1 MGSLALCNSSM
12 RSLRGCHGNAA
23 KPCDVNCELMS
34 PLSASSKLLLVLLVV
49 LATSEFVVRG
59 PVRYLRAA
67 DFNDFIPLYVQSK
80 ALIAGMDPYSPEI
93 LVRLWPL
100 QGAHRPDFLAIDLA
114 DGSLIAKRG
123 IPTAYPLTCLLLL
136 TPLAVLPWP
145 FAHIAWLLINLALI
159 LGVIWS
165 LGRTM
170 FSSEIPK
177 IDDWRTYVFVAFAIA
192 LAPLHTGVAVGSL
205 VISAACFCGIALV
218 QEQSGR
224 QIVAGILLGIAVCLK
239 PQIGLPFVVFYLLRR
254 RWRLTGVVAG
264 VFSATAILAMAR
276 LAIGGSPWFQNYRI
290 DNKVLLVS
298 GILADFTERNPLRY
312 SLINLQVLFYAM
324 LRDRISANIFAL
336 VISAILFGIWLW
348 LLLRRG
354 IRNSDALLAVST
366 LAVLS
371 LLPIYHRFYDAY
383 LLIFPLCWSVREFS
397 GSQRRLARGAF
408 LLMLPFLVPGGTALE
423 HLSHSAG
430 FSESITRSWYWL
442 CIVMPH
448 EIWFLIALSWQLLR
462 SMAHPSSLLP
472 D

>member
-1 MGSLALCNSSM
+1 M
-12 RSLRGCHGNAA
+12 
-23 KPCDVNCELMS
+23 P
-34 PLSASSKLLLVLLVV
+34 PLSASSKFLLVLLVV
-49 LATSEFVVRG
+49 LASSEFVVRG
-59 PVRYLRAA
+59 PVRYVRAA

-80 ALIAGMDPYSPEI
+80 ALIAGMDPYSPEV

-114 DGSLIAKRG
+114 EGSLIAKRG

-136 TPLAVLPWP
+136 TPLVMLSWP
-145 FAHIAWLLINLALI
+145 VAHIAWLLINLALI

-165 LGRTM
+165 FVRVM
-170 FSSEIPK
+170 FSSEATSK
-177 IDDWRTYVFVAFAIA
+177 TEDWRTYVFVAFAIA
-192 LAPLHTGVAVGSL
+192 LAPLHTGVAAGSV
-205 VISAACFCGIALV
+205 VIGAVCLCGIALV
-218 QEQSGR
+218 QEQRGR
-224 QIVAGILLGIAVCLK
+224 QIVAGILLGLAVCLK
-239 PQIGLPFVVFYLLRR
+239 PQIGLPFVVFYLLLR
-254 RWRLTGVVAG
+254 RWRLTSVVAG
-264 VFSATAILAMAR
+264 VFFATAILAMAR
-276 LAIGGSPWFQNYRI
+276 LAISGTPWLQNYRI
-290 DNKVLLVS
+290 DNKVLLAS

-324 LRDRISANIFAL
+324 LRDRTSANIFAL

-371 LLPIYHRFYDAY
+371 LLPVYHRFYDAY

-397 GSQRRLARGAF
+397 GPEHRLARGVF

-423 HLSHSAG
+423 HFSHSAG
-430 FSESITRSWYWL
+430 FSESITRSWCWL

-448 EIWFLIALSWQLLR
+448 EIWFLLALSWLLLR
-462 SMAHPSSLLP
+462 SMARPCSLLP
-472 D
+472 A